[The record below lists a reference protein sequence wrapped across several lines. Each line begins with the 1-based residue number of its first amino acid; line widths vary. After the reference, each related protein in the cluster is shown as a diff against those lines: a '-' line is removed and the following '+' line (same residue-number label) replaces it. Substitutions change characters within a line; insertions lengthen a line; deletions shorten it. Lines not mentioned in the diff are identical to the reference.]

1 MSLRWMSAKE
11 HILMN
16 GFKSLRS
23 VVALCGAL
31 SGMSAL
37 SGCQSSSGSAAL
49 GSRTGPNAHRT
60 EGGATRMEAPAMKSD
75 AGATSAAGAKSEPA
89 AKSAARASSPA
100 ATSVA
105 ELAFPTG
112 DRATSAI
119 LLRQTSPSEMR
130 VGREY
135 DCTVDVINLTS
146 GDLRNVVVNLENSK
160 NVEILGSTPDS
171 VKSPD
176 GDVAW
181 MLGDLPGGATKTIVV
196 KAKAQGVGVAS
207 NCLSVVYANVLC
219 ASTAVVEPSLELAKS
234 ATPEV
239 CGTCQEVKLTYT
251 VKNPGTGL
259 AEAVVIKDTL
269 PAGLTTL
276 DGKNAVEINVGDLAG
291 GAERS
296 FNVTAK
302 AAKAGSYASAAS
314 AMSGGGL
321 SAKSGEP
328 ATVVKEPKLTVTCDA
343 IRRVFVGRDLTYRF
357 TVKNE
362 GTCAA
367 TAAAVKVAVPSG
379 TQFVS
384 ADNGGKLEAGSVVWR
399 MPTVAAGQSAT
410 VAMVVR
416 PGAVG
421 SAAVTATVAAECLD
435 ATSTNCA
442 TEVAGI
448 PAILLEVVDTLDP
461 VEVGKETV
469 FVVTA
474 TNQGSATDRNVKVVA
489 TLPASM
495 AFVSGTGASAVSG
508 SGQTVTM
515 SPVPTLAAGAKAE
528 WRITVR
534 AVKAEDA
541 RSRWEMTSEQFKTP
555 VIETESTFL
564 FE

>member
-1 MSLRWMSAKE
+1 
-11 HILMN
+11 
-16 GFKSLRS
+16 
-23 VVALCGAL
+23 
-31 SGMSAL
+31 
-37 SGCQSSSGSAAL
+37 
-49 GSRTGPNAHRT
+49 
-60 EGGATRMEAPAMKSD
+60 
-75 AGATSAAGAKSEPA
+75 
-89 AKSAARASSPA
+89 
-100 ATSVA
+100 
-105 ELAFPTG
+105 
-112 DRATSAI
+112 
-119 LLRQTSPSEMR
+119 MR

-135 DCTVDVINLTS
+135 DYTIDVINLTS
-146 GDLRNVVVNLENSK
+146 GDLQNVVVNLENSK

-171 VKSPD
+171 VKTPD
-176 GDVAW
+176 GDLAW
-181 MLGDLPGGATKTIVV
+181 MLGDLPGGATKTIVI

-219 ASTAVVEPSLELAKS
+219 ASTVVVEPSLQLAKT

-239 CGTCQEVKLTYT
+239 CGTCGEVKLTYT

-276 DGKNAVEINVGDLAG
+276 DGKSAVEINVGDLAS
-291 GAERS
+291 GAEKS

-343 IRRVFVGRDLTYRF
+343 NKRVFVGRDITYRF
-357 TVKNE
+357 TVKND

-367 TAAAVKVAVPSG
+367 TAAAVRVAVPSG

-384 ADNGGKLEAGSVVWR
+384 ADNGGKLEAGSVIWR
-399 MPTVAAGQSAT
+399 MPTVAAGQTAT
-410 VAMVVR
+410 VAMTVR
-416 PGAVG
+416 PSGVG
-421 SAAVTATVAAECLD
+421 NAAVTATLAAECID
-435 ATSTNCA
+435 PMSTNCA

-448 PAILLEVVDTLDP
+448 PAILLEVVDTIDP
-461 VEVGKETV
+461 VEVGKDTV
-469 FVVTA
+469 FIVTA

-495 AFVSGTGASAVSG
+495 TFVSGTGASAVSA

-515 SPVPTLAAGAKAE
+515 SPVATLAPGAKAE

-534 AVKAEDA
+534 AAKAEDA

-555 VIETESTFL
+555 VTETESTYL